1 MECLLFSVPVQC
13 LFSQHGLPFT
23 PFFLFLTSPNSYLI
37 ATTLDLRKTEKNVK
51 TFRSNPVQKT
61 QLNKEK
67 DERKAERAGK
77 KSKAQHRSRSG
88 LWHRKGMQFI
98 WTLKKNLV
106 LSKINFPLKKK
117 IYKKV
122 CLFLLS
128 VVLQWTWNIPSRE
141 RWKKWT
147 FRSILG
153 IKLKNVILHNNPNY
167 AITENYFL
175 TQCH

>member
-1 MECLLFSVPVQC
+1 MLIASRAFSLCSCLG

-23 PFFLFLTSPNSYLI
+23 PSFLFLTSPNSYLI

-88 LWHRKGMQFI
+88 LWHKKGMQFI
-98 WTLKKNLV
+98 WTLKKPRTFKNKF
-106 LSKINFPLKKK
+106 SFEKKF
-117 IYKKV
+117 YKKV

-128 VVLQWTWNIPSRE
+128 CSSSVNLKYSLKRVMKKMNIS
-141 RWKKWT
+141 
-147 FRSILG
+147 FHIRS
-153 IKLKNVILHNNPNY
+153 
-167 AITENYFL
+167 
-175 TQCH
+175 

>member
-117 IYKKV
+117 NLQKS
-122 CLFLLS
+122 LS
-128 VVLQWTWNIPSRE
+128 VSFICSSSVNLKYSLKRAMEKMNISFHIR
-141 RWKKWT
+141 
-147 FRSILG
+147 
-153 IKLKNVILHNNPNY
+153 N
-167 AITENYFL
+167 
-175 TQCH
+175 